1 MLSPGLQEGTG
12 GGGTAPAAAGGAA
25 AARGPLLGG
34 VCPRQAPSPGRG
46 EASSH
51 PRPTHGGTR
60 GAVDTGSPGEKPRMW
75 RRSRGP
81 LSLCGRPPFF
91 PHRQNSMLNL
101 RTVSWES
108 LTCPSSMTPGPGAA
122 PPHPD
127 PARHPVVPAA
137 CSVALTACAVTS
149 THVVTE
155 GLSVPLGHEPKDGGS
170 ALGRPAVPP
179 RGRGWAQSTAAPRLP
194 ACWPLISHFI
204 ECGESPAHT
213 CSGG

>member
-1 MLSPGLQEGTG
+1 MPSPGLQEGTG

-51 PRPTHGGTR
+51 PWPTHGGAR
-60 GAVDTGSPGEKPRMW
+60 GVVDTGSPGEKPRMW

-137 CSVALTACAVTS
+137 CSVALTACAVMS

-155 GLSVPLGHEPKDGGS
+155 GLSVPLGHEPEDGGS

-179 RGRGWAQSTAAPRLP
+179 TWSGLGTEHSSAPTSGLLATYLP
-194 ACWPLISHFI
+194 FH
-204 ECGESPAHT
+204 
-213 CSGG
+213 